1 MGEFVRVET
10 GEAPGVATL
19 RLDRPKANALN
30 AQVLAELHQA
40 VNELS
45 VMTSVRAVV
54 IWGGPRVFAAGADI
68 GEFTGMG
75 VDDGRD
81 LAQRFNA
88 AFRAVELLPQ
98 ITICAVNGYA
108 LGGGCELAMAAE
120 FRLVGEGAVLGQPE
134 INLGIIP
141 GGGGTQRL
149 SRLVGITKAK
159 ELIYTGRNVWAEEA
173 VSIGLASAAYPDD
186 EVYDEAVKLAA
197 RYCSAPAAIAMAKRA
212 ILEGFA
218 LPLDEALDVEVEA
231 FAACFGTD
239 DASIGVASFLESGPG
254 KAKFTGK

>member
-1 MGEFVRVET
+1 MGEFIRIET
-10 GEAPGVATL
+10 GEVPGVATL

-40 VNELS
+40 VDELS
-45 VMTSVRAVV
+45 EMTSVRAVV

-68 GEFTGMG
+68 GEFSGMG
-75 VDDGRD
+75 VNDGRD
-81 LAQRFNA
+81 LARRFNA

-98 ITICAVNGYA
+98 VTICAINGFA

-120 FRLVGEGAVLGQPE
+120 FRLIGEGAVLGQPE

-149 SRLVGITKAK
+149 SRLVGVTKAK
-159 ELIYTGRNVWAEEA
+159 ELIYTGRNVWAQEA
-173 VSIGLASAAYPDD
+173 VSMGLASASYPDD
-186 EVYDEAVKLAA
+186 EVYDEALKLAA

-212 ILEGFA
+212 ILDGLA
-218 LPLDEALDVEVEA
+218 LPLDEALNVEIEA
-231 FAACFGTD
+231 FAECFGTD
-239 DASIGVASFLESGPG
+239 DAAIGVASFLENGPG
-254 KAKFTGK
+254 RAKFTGQ